1 MKKFLSIMMILFTV
15 SAGLV
20 FADDI
25 DDPFDKLA
33 EKLMKDFPEENGTL
47 AVKVFNSYLNTS
59 EKRKVS
65 KSVQFA
71 LYCTD
76 IIEIVPKVDDADY
89 VCTGS
94 IEEDGPN
101 YIVSAKITDNY
112 DGSVVAKAKQ
122 KVPKSYYKEEAD
134 VKVETVVVENDI
146 DAEDVLGAVI
156 VGSVIGGA
164 FHAITAPHYHYHP
177 APRPRRRR
185 P

>member
-1 MKKFLSIMMILFTV
+1 MKKFLSILMVLFTV
-15 SAGLV
+15 SAGFV
-20 FADDI
+20 FADDS

-33 EKLMKDFPEENGTL
+33 EKLMKDFNEENSTL
-47 AVKVFNSYLNTS
+47 AVKVFNSTLNTS
-59 EKRKVS
+59 EKKKIS

-76 IIEIVPKVDDADY
+76 EVEIVAKVDDADF

-112 DGSVVAKAKQ
+112 DGTVVAKAKQ
-122 KVPKSYYKEEAD
+122 KVPKSYYKEEAE

-146 DAEDVLGAVI
+146 DAGDVLGAVI

-164 FHAITAPHYHYHP
+164 FHAMTAPHYHYHP
-177 APRPRRRR
+177 APRHRRRR